1 MLTEDIVLYRR
12 KSHAIGSAFSGF
24 AKFRRLEVE
33 INSNLVCA
41 IRPAKYFKVLWLWGV
56 AFGRGRCTS

>member
-1 MLTEDIVLYRR
+1 MLAEDIVLYRR

-24 AKFRRLEVE
+24 AKFRRLEME

-41 IRPAKYFKVLWLWGV
+41 IRPAKYFKVLWLWG
-56 AFGRGRCTS
+56 